1 MQFPFE
7 LKKTSEKNAKG
18 SRWNAA
24 SSCQRL
30 GKKPQDDSLLDG
42 RRSISSLRL
51 AGWLDYRSG
60 ILFFFCVYLCV
71 SVCLCVCVCVCVRNK
86 ERRNRHRALARPLNS
101 RWCHWSIGHWNGGEV
116 GKRRGKPPIDATS
129 WRSAF
134 HGVCFLSNRRVAR
147 TTWEQKK
154 LETKNNRDPNRDG
167 TPKTKTQNK
176 TENERSA
183 EKKTTWQTSR
193 RSVCRPITER
203 DGSSAKNFN
212 RRCRP

>member
-1 MQFPFE
+1 MRRTQREADGTPRRRVSD
-7 LKKTSEKNAKG
+7 SEKN
-18 SRWNAA
+18 RRTTHCWTAA
-24 SSCQRL
+24 DPSL
-30 GKKPQDDSLLDG
+30 PFDWLDDSIIDRG
-42 RRSISSLRL
+42 SS
-51 AGWLDYRSG
+51 
-60 ILFFFCVYLCV
+60 FFCVYLCV

-212 RRCRP
+212 RRCRS